1 MSSVIAPPAAGAERP
16 RPARGFF
23 EASIVKKAVMAVT
36 GVVLFVF
43 VTGHLLGNLQV
54 FLGADRLNGYAAF
67 LKGNIELL
75 WGTRIILLICV
86 TAHIIVTIQLASLK
100 NRARPAGYTRKDNAH
115 SSVASRSMYIT
126 GPMIA
131 AFVIYHLL
139 HLTVGAV
146 HPQFSE
152 TDVYSNIVYGF
163 EQWPVSL
170 AYVVAMALLCLH
182 LNHGIYSMFQTLGVL
197 PPQYAP
203 GVRTAARVI
212 ALLYFA
218 GYTSIPVAALTGVL
232 SANGPIRL

>member
-1 MSSVIAPPAAGAERP
+1 MSSAIVPPVAGAESP
-16 RPARGFF
+16 RRVQGFF
-23 EASIVKKAVMAVT
+23 EATIVKKAVMALT
-36 GVVLFVF
+36 GMVLFAF

-54 FLGADRLNGYAAF
+54 FLGPDRLNGYAAF
-67 LKGNIELL
+67 LKGNLELL
-75 WGTRIILLICV
+75 WGTRIIVFICV
-86 TAHIIVTIQLASLK
+86 VAHIVATIQLANLK
-100 NRARPAGYTRKDNAH
+100 KRARPVEYARKDNAH
-115 SSVASRSMYIT
+115 SSIASRSMYIT

-170 AYVVAMALLCLH
+170 AYIVAMALLCLH

-203 GVRTAARVI
+203 RVKAAARTI
-212 ALLYFA
+212 SLIYFA
-218 GYTSIPVAALTGVL
+218 GYSSIPVAALTGVL
-232 SANGPIRL
+232 AANGPMRL